1 MSHPPFHTLRLLL
14 IYARLLECLHRR
26 YPFRQLP
33 LLPPK
38 RLAGEHIFP
47 PPPIPH
53 SARCQTYSRHLTIVN
68 GHYLS
73 ADAAFLERRRRGLH
87 RFVNALVRHPTLS
100 QEQLVIMFLTV
111 PTELSVWRKQATFSI
126 VEEFTNRTLPPD
138 LEASLPRDLSE
149 TFETVRSGLRRSAEI
164 YISLCNLVERLERRH
179 EGIAADY
186 GRFATCLSSLTDAS
200 EATYAVDTSD
210 IPLLNDGLAAV
221 AKSMTQSRSL
231 LEDEAK
237 AWDAGVL
244 EDLKRQ
250 RDTLVS
256 MRELFERYDRLAG
269 NTIPALNKRIDS
281 NTRKLQQLETKPVE
295 LLKPGEKEKVK
306 EAIQKDR
313 EDIERQRV
321 RGVLIK
327 ECVRDELVFFQG
339 SQYHVARLH
348 QEWSLERVKYAELQ
362 ADAWRALSVEVDA
375 MPTGE

>member
-1 MSHPPFHTLRLLL
+1 LIVSTNATPSVNSPFSLQNVLLVSPLPAQFHVAGAYSHRL
-14 IYARLLECLHRR
+14 C
-26 YPFRQLP
+26 
-33 LLPPK
+33 
-38 RLAGEHIFP
+38 
-47 PPPIPH
+47 
-53 SARCQTYSRHLTIVN
+53 IVN

-73 ADAAFLERRRRGLH
+73 ADAEFLERRRRGLH

-126 VEEFTNRTLPPD
+126 VEEFTNRSLPPD
-138 LEASLPRDLSE
+138 LEASLPRDLTE

-164 YISLCNLVERLERRH
+164 YIQLCNLVERLERRH

-186 GRFATCLSSLTDAS
+186 GRFATALSSLTDAS
-200 EATYAVDTSD
+200 EATYAVDTND
-210 IPLLNDGLAAV
+210 IPLLNDGLTAV
-221 AKSMTQSRSL
+221 SKSLGHSRAL

-237 AWDAGVL
+237 AWDSGAL

-269 NTIPALNKRIDS
+269 NTIPMLSKRIEA
-281 NTRKLQQLETKPVE
+281 NRKKLEQLRAKPAE
-295 LLKPGEKEKVK
+295 MLKPGEIEKVQ
-306 EAIQKDR
+306 EAIRKDG

-321 RGVLIK
+321 RGILIR
-327 ECVRDELVFFQG
+327 ECILHELVFFQG
-339 SQYHVARLH
+339 SQYHVSRLH
-348 QEWSLERVKYAELQ
+348 QEWALERVKYAELQ
-362 ADAWRALSVEVDA
+362 AEGWRALSAEVEG

>member
-1 MSHPPFHTLRLLL
+1 
-14 IYARLLECLHRR
+14 
-26 YPFRQLP
+26 
-33 LLPPK
+33 
-38 RLAGEHIFP
+38 
-47 PPPIPH
+47 
-53 SARCQTYSRHLTIVN
+53 
-68 GHYLS
+68 
-73 ADAAFLERRRRGLH
+73 
-87 RFVNALVRHPTLS
+87 
-100 QEQLVIMFLTV
+100 MFLTV

-138 LEASLPRDLSE
+138 LEASLPRDLTE